1 MLKKIKAWTRNLK
14 KQVFI
19 LYFAYKDNRVPW
31 YAKLFAACVVAY
43 AFSPIDLIPDFI
55 PILGYI
61 DDVIIVPLGIMLAL
75 KMIAA
80 SVLTDCEEKAE
91 ELMKKGKPKNWI
103 VGSIIILIWGLILI
117 WGIITIYNFLN

>member
-1 MLKKIKAWTRNLK
+1 MFKKIKAWTRNLK

-19 LYFAYKDNRVPW
+19 LYFAYKDNRVSW
-31 YAKLFAACVVAY
+31 YAKLFVACVVAY

-75 KMIAA
+75 KMIPE
-80 SVLTDCEEKAE
+80 SVLIDCEEKAE

-103 VGSIIILIWGLILI
+103 VGSIIILVWGLILL
-117 WGIITIYNFLN
+117 WGIITIYNLMN

>member
-61 DDVIIVPLGIMLAL
+61 DDVIIVPLGIMLGL
-75 KMIAA
+75 KMIPA

>member
-1 MLKKIKAWTRNLK
+1 MLNKIKVWTRNLK

-75 KMIAA
+75 KMIPE
-80 SVLTDCEEKAE
+80 SVITDCEEKAE

-103 VGSIIILIWGLILI
+103 VGSIIILVWGLILI
-117 WGIITIYNFLN
+117 WGIITIYNFFN

>member
-75 KMIAA
+75 KMIPA